1 MHPNDVFGVRR
12 AASPLAEDV
21 SMAKRQKRSPIVRS
35 RASLACHSCRQRK
48 IKVGEKQIPSLEQ
61 YQWKDGADETNILQ
75 VRHPTT
81 PDWVYVYRMPHGSRE
96 HVATLQ
102 EQVRSLEALVR
113 QIIPDGNTSVGGS
126 QEAQVANT
134 PQLDVQKAPAVST
147 TPAPDNIQELQDSA
161 FVATYQASS
170 VAEQSSNHDSRRR
183 REEQLPSASPQTISI
198 ANSKL
203 QTKQSPV
210 HGTAAVMPAARED
223 SSYADQIPQREPEQ
237 RPNMASLSPMDN
249 ERQSPTAQVCTG
261 ANGEEGISEESGI
274 FFGPTCQLH
283 VSSPSDVVRSV
294 SSIDPPPP
302 PGTQIDMDSDRL
314 KTLLF
319 NNYCNFQTLSVTII
333 HRELFLSH
341 RARGIRSQHY
351 SRFLE
356 NSLLACSARLSTSV
370 AVRALGSSFA
380 MRAKSEIVSEMEDP
394 NVATLQ
400 GMLLLSDYEM
410 TEGRDRVGWMYCGI
424 ACRLIVDL
432 GLHHTLSK
440 NSDHDAL
447 NVHGGGGF
455 RASVTLGC
463 FVYETLWSLY
473 LGRPSH
479 IAILSP
485 SLSSYARRVSDNLTL
500 RAWFDL
506 CVLIAEI
513 TTILDKDSPMQASAL
528 DRLSELDGKLRRWY
542 VSLPAEIALDY
553 DNVSGL
559 DAVAYGLHMQYLRMQ
574 MLLHSLPISTHR
586 KRKHNESKD
595 QPPVLRNWTAESS
608 RQLVHHNA
616 VKIAQ
621 LGITYRQI
629 FGVEN
634 TPSVMLDNLYVAG
647 TVLISTVLGA
657 EHSSVDENDLRWL
670 RLLDEMMK
678 DLQPHFHITARM
690 RRTLARIV
698 EGCPLLVDVFTD
710 DVRTSP
716 AQYNVNNGGL
726 DTAHGGAWGSLEAA
740 VNDFV
745 LDPSLF
751 NFVDFELV
759 GDSGG

>member
-1 MHPNDVFGVRR
+1 MRSDDVFAVRR
-12 AASPLAEDV
+12 ATSPLAEDL
-21 SMAKRQKRSPIVRS
+21 SSAKRQKRSPIVRS

-48 IKVGEKQIPSLEQ
+48 IKVRLIGSLFSVIFNAFLPGLRVP
-61 YQWKDGADETNILQ
+61 DAAF
-75 VRHPTT
+75 PTST
-81 PDWVYVYRMPHGSRE
+81 VTHGSRE

-113 QIIPDGNTSVGGS
+113 QIIPDGNASVGASQAADTPHLNAEKAAAVTTVPDPEDIQGS
-126 QEAQVANT
+126 
-134 PQLDVQKAPAVST
+134 
-147 TPAPDNIQELQDSA
+147 QDSA
-161 FVATYQASS
+161 FVAAYQASS
-170 VAEQSSNHDSRRR
+170 VVGQSSTKAHQSRRR
-183 REEQLPSASPQTISI
+183 SEGQPRPQTADI
-198 ANSKL
+198 AISKL
-203 QTKQSPV
+203 LTKEGSV
-210 HGTAAVMPAARED
+210 HGTTPAIPESRRD
-223 SSYADQIPQREPEQ
+223 SPYVNQISQSEPEL
-237 RPNMASLSPMDN
+237 RPNMASLSPIDN
-249 ERQSPTAQVCTG
+249 QRRSHTSQVCSSG
-261 ANGEEGISEESGI
+261 VNGEEGISEESGI
-274 FFGPTCQLH
+274 YFGPTCQLH

-294 SSIDPPPP
+294 SSIHPPPP
-302 PGTQIDMDSDRL
+302 GGTQIDMDSDRL

-341 RARGIRSQHY
+341 RARGLRSQHY

-356 NSLLACSARLSTSV
+356 NSMLACSARVSTSV
-370 AVRALGSSFA
+370 AVRALGSSYA
-380 MRAKSEIVSEMEDP
+380 MRAKSEIVSELEDP

-432 GLHHTLSK
+432 GLHHTWSK
-440 NSDHDAL
+440 NSDRDAL
-447 NVHGGGGF
+447 NVHAGRF
-455 RASVTLGC
+455 RGSVALGC

-479 IAILSP
+479 IAILGP
-485 SLSSYARRVSDNLTL
+485 SLSSYAGHVSDSPTL
-500 RAWFDL
+500 KAWFDL

-513 TTILDKDSPMQASAL
+513 TTILDKDSPMQASTL
-528 DRLSELDGKLRRWY
+528 NRLSELDVKLRRWY
-542 VSLPAEIALDY
+542 ASLPADIALDY

-559 DAVAYGLHMQYLRMQ
+559 DAVAYGLHMQYLRVQ

-586 KRKHNESKD
+586 KRKQNEGDD

-608 RQLVHHNA
+608 RELVHHNA

-634 TPSVMLDNLYVAG
+634 TPSVMLDNLYVAA
-647 TVLISTVLGA
+647 TVLISTFLGA
-657 EHSSVDENDLRWL
+657 EHSSAVDDNDLRWL

-698 EGCPLLVDVFTD
+698 EGCSLLADVFTD
-710 DVRTSP
+710 DVRTTSP
-716 AQYNVNNGGL
+716 AQYNSNDGSL

-759 GDSGG
+759 GDGGG

>member
-1 MHPNDVFGVRR
+1 MGSHEGDVNAPG
-12 AASPLAEDV
+12 
-21 SMAKRQKRSPIVRS
+21 
-35 RASLACHSCRQRK
+35 
-48 IKVGEKQIPSLEQ
+48 G
-61 YQWKDGADETNILQ
+61 
-75 VRHPTT
+75 
-81 PDWVYVYRMPHGSRE
+81 HGSRE
-96 HVATLQ
+96 HIATLQ
-102 EQVRSLEALVR
+102 EQIRSLEGLVR
-113 QIIPDGNTSVGGS
+113 QILPEGNTAVGSG
-126 QEAQVANT
+126 EAETAT
-134 PQLDVQKAPAVST
+134 QLNVQPATAIST
-147 TPAPDNIQELQDSA
+147 TSTGEGIEGQQDIA
-161 FVATYQASS
+161 FVHSRQASS
-170 VAEQSSNHDSRRR
+170 VVGQPGANNHDSPRRSGTQQHPA
-183 REEQLPSASPQTISI
+183 EQPSPETTDVIT
-198 ANSKL
+198 SKL
-203 QTKQSPV
+203 VPREGSLHSATN
-210 HGTAAVMPAARED
+210 VMPEPRGK
-223 SSYADQIPQREPEQ
+223 SSCVNQTPQIEPER
-237 RPNMASLSPMDN
+237 RPNMASLSPIDN
-249 ERQSPTAQVCTG
+249 ERQSRTPQVCPG
-261 ANGEEGISEESGI
+261 INGEEGISEDSGI
-274 FFGPTCQLH
+274 YFGPTCQLH

-294 SSIDPPPP
+294 SSLHPPPP
-302 PGTQIDMDSDRL
+302 VTQIDLDSDRL

-319 NNYCNFQTLSVTII
+319 NNYCNFQTLSVNII

-341 RARGIRSQHY
+341 RARGLRSQHY

-356 NSLLACSARLSTSV
+356 NSLLACSARLSTSA
-370 AVRALGSSFA
+370 AVRALGSTFA
-380 MRAKSEIVSEMEDP
+380 MRAKSEIVSELEDP

-432 GLHHTLSK
+432 GLHHTWSK
-440 NSDHDAL
+440 NSDQDAL
-447 NVHGGGGF
+447 NAPGGRF
-455 RASVTLGC
+455 RGSVTLGC

-485 SLSSYARRVSDNLTL
+485 SLSSYAGHVSDNLTL

-513 TTILDKDSPMQASAL
+513 TTILDKDSPMQPSTL

-542 VSLPAEIALDY
+542 ASLPADIALDY

-559 DAVAYGLHMQYLRMQ
+559 DAVAYGLHMQYLRVQ

-586 KRKHNESKD
+586 KRKQSEGND
-595 QPPVLRNWTAESS
+595 QPPVLHNWTAESS
-608 RQLVHHNA
+608 RQLVHDNA

-629 FGVEN
+629 FGVET
-634 TPSVMLDNLYVAG
+634 TPSVMLDNLYVAA
-647 TVLISTVLGA
+647 TVFISTVLGA
-657 EHSSVDENDLRWL
+657 EHSSVDEDDLRWL

-698 EGCPLLVDVFTD
+698 EGCSLLVDVFTD

-716 AQYNVNNGGL
+716 AQYNNSNGGL
-726 DTAHGGAWGSLEAA
+726 DTAHGGSWGSLEAA

-759 GDSGG
+759 GDGGE